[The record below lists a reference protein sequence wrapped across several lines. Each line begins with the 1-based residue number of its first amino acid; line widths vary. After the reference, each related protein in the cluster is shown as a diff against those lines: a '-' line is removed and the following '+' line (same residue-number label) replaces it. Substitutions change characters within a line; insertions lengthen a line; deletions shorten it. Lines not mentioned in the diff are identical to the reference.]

1 MYPRYLKI
9 HLLWTEDIGQCVC
22 VGGGGGGAEN
32 IGQWESVSLI
42 FLSTGV
48 CPFVVMLACY
58 PILTKS
64 H

>member
-1 MYPRYLKI
+1 M
-9 HLLWTEDIGQCVC
+9 CVC
-22 VGGGGGGAEN
+22 GRGQGGAEN

-48 CPFVVMLACY
+48 CPFVVMLAYY